1 MLAPFLLTKGKVMK
15 ILLACLVLIFAGS
28 STSYAQGTI
37 QYVPVQTVVPVVNYV
52 PVTSS
57 VVVTNWVPVQV
68 VTVSPVVQYFPTVV
82 IQQPQR
88 CWFHRNYQFYPVVGA
103 IPAPVI
109 RY

>member
-15 ILLACLVLIFAGS
+15 ILLACLALIFAGS
-28 STSYAQGTI
+28 NVCFAQNVV

-68 VTVSPVVQYFPTVV
+68 VPVFPVFQYSPNVV

-88 CWFHRNYQFYPVVGA
+88 CWFHRNFQPYPVVGA
-103 IPAPVI
+103 LPAPVI